1 MKERKEVCVRERGNS
16 ASLRDIILLQNM
28 STVIAPRFAN
38 IFPGPSN
45 ARASSKS
52 KTDFMNF

>member
-1 MKERKEVCVRERGNS
+1 M
-16 ASLRDIILLQNM
+16 SLRDIILLQNM